1 VRAPAAPKPAP
12 GAAALFDDEP
22 AVPAVPAVP
31 AGPKWP
37 PVAAV
42 EACKE
47 AGIAFLR
54 DKKPPAGVTP
64 ELAAAAKKVA
74 GIFSLGERNALEKA
88 GPDSHFG
95 EAFAARIALELARG
109 EAARLQAGQPSPYV
123 DDAALKAVTQIHDA
137 AAARLQKE
145 VEVAIGRAD
154 VETLQLL
161 TLCNAALSRELL
173 LVKEAA
179 DRLRGLASAPRL
191 GAGSLDPD
199 IVVAGQQ
206 YVRSTTK
213 PPDRPAV
220 RPELREFQG
229 LGVSDG
235 RSRRTGALFV
245 CLLALGAA
253 LVNLI
258 FFTYPDV
265 KQLPAAIPGVA
276 RIEISGKVARV
287 SVAANFNEDQARAV
301 AMLTQALRE
310 RGVERAMLVRQN
322 GTSAGQISI
331 RDGKTFG
338 LAAPVKR
345 PDAPLPTIP
354 AQPPALGAQPQ
365 PPVPA
370 PSQSASALPK

>member
-1 VRAPAAPKPAP
+1 MVAPAKVAPAAP
-12 GAAALFDDEP
+12 ALFDEDE
-22 AVPAVPAVP
+22 AATTAAAAAP

-37 PVAAV
+37 PIPAV
-42 EACKE
+42 DECKA
-47 AGIAFLR
+47 AGIAFLG
-54 DKKPPAGVTP
+54 DKKVPAGIAPDV
-64 ELAAAAKKVA
+64 AAAAKKVA
-74 GIFSLGERNALEKA
+74 GILSLAERNALEKA

-95 EAFAARIALELARG
+95 EAFAARIALEVARG
-109 EAARLQAGQPSPYV
+109 EAARLQASQPAPHV
-123 DDAALKAVTQIHDA
+123 DDAAMKAVTQIHDA

-145 VEVAIGRAD
+145 VEVAIGRGD

-161 TLCNAALSRELL
+161 TVCNAALSRELL
-173 LVKEAA
+173 LLKEGA

-199 IVVAGQQ
+199 MAVPGQQ
-206 YVRSTTK
+206 YVRPTTK
-213 PPDRPAV
+213 PLDRPAV

-265 KQLPAAIPGVA
+265 KQMPAEIPGVA
-276 RIEISGKVARV
+276 RIEISGKIARV
-287 SVAANFNEDQARAV
+287 SVAPNFNEDQARAV
-301 AMLTQALRE
+301 AMLTQTLRE

-331 RDGKTFG
+331 RDGKAFG
-338 LAAPVKR
+338 LAAPVNR

-354 AQPPALGAQPQ
+354 TRASAPAAQPPAT
-365 PPVPA
+365 PPA
-370 PSQSASALPK
+370 TSASARSP

>member
-1 VRAPAAPKPAP
+1 V
-12 GAAALFDDEP
+12 DE
-22 AVPAVPAVP
+22 
-31 AGPKWP
+31 
-37 PVAAV
+37 
-42 EACKE
+42 CKA
-47 AGIAFLR
+47 AGIAFLG
-54 DKKPPAGVTP
+54 DKKVPAGIAPDV
-64 ELAAAAKKVA
+64 AAAAKKVA
-74 GIFSLGERNALEKA
+74 GILSLGERSALEKA

-109 EAARLQAGQPSPYV
+109 EAARLQASQPAPYV
-123 DDAALKAVTQIHDA
+123 DDAAMKAVTQIHDV

-145 VEVAIGRAD
+145 VEVVIGRGD

-161 TLCNAALSRELL
+161 TLCSAALSRELL
-173 LVKEAA
+173 LLKEAA

-199 IVVAGQQ
+199 MAVPGQH
-206 YVRSTTK
+206 YVRPTTK
-213 PPDRPAV
+213 PVDRPAV
-220 RPELREFQG
+220 RQELRQFEG
-229 LGVSDG
+229 LGVNDG

-287 SVAANFNEDQARAV
+287 SVAPNFNEDQTRAV

-331 RDGKTFG
+331 RDGKAFG
-338 LAAPVKR
+338 LGPAVKR

-354 AQPPALGAQPQ
+354 TQTA
-365 PPVPA
+365 VPGA
-370 PSQSASALPK
+370 PSQATSPAAPQSASALPK